1 MEGLLGS
8 ARQRLAEREVRER
21 GRPWG
26 KERLNSSET
35 VIVVSANSLVKWT
48 TQSLLIATLLPS
60 CSGNGGGEP
69 FLGKGAREERTVD
82 IPRSTSYAEGT

>member
-35 VIVVSANSLVKWT
+35 VIVVSANSLVKRT
-48 TQSLLIATLLPS
+48 TRSWLIAAPLPS
-60 CSGNGGGEP
+60 CSGCGGGP
-69 FLGKGAREERTVD
+69 FLAKGAREEGTVHM
-82 IPRSTSYAEGT
+82 PRSTSCAERT